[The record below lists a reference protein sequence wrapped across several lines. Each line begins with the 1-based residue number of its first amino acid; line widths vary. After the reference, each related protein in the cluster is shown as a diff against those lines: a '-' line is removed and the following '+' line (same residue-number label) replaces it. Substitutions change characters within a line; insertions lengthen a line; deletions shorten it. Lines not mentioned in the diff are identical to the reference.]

1 MKNLFVSFALIL
13 SLLTSASC
21 NRIQYE
27 APAFGYRFSMS
38 TGNAKQKEVF
48 HASDNYMTKE
58 IKIKDFNK
66 VKATGWLNISYT
78 QSDKACMEIYAPD
91 NIMDCF
97 VIDSKNGD
105 LNIRYKENITV
116 YCNKTIDI
124 KIASPNMERVELL
137 GAAKFN
143 INNTLTAQNFSIETS
158 GSSCVY
164 CTEINC
170 NDKFSTELKGSGEYI
185 IKKVACKNAT
195 IKTKGS
201 GTQKLDDLTTA
212 ESSISIAG
220 SGDIDIQSLNTD
232 SLDAQ
237 ISGSG
242 NITLGGKAMKAQ
254 YKIAGS
260 GNIKARDMKSQTAS
274 CKITGSGNINCH
286 AEKSLD
292 IDVRGSGRVKY
303 QGKPLVKERY

>member
-1 MKNLFVSFALIL
+1 MKNLFASFTLIL
-13 SLLTSASC
+13 SLLTLASC

-27 APAFGYRFSMS
+27 TQARGYRFSIS
-38 TGNAKQKEVF
+38 TGNAPKKEVF
-48 HASDNYMTKE
+48 RASDNYITKE
-58 IKIKDFNK
+58 IEIKDFNK

-78 QSDKACMEIYAPD
+78 QSDKAGMEIYAPD

-97 VIDSKNGD
+97 VIDSKNGE
-105 LNIRYKENITV
+105 LNIRYKENITI
-116 YCNKTIDI
+116 YYNKTIDI
-124 KIASPNMERVELL
+124 KIASPNLEKVELL

-143 INNTLTAQNFSIETS
+143 IDNALTTQNFSIETS

-164 CTEINC
+164 CTEINS

-185 IKKVACKNAT
+185 IKKVTCKNAA
-195 IKTKGS
+195 ISTKGS
-201 GTQKLDDLTTA
+201 GTQKLDYITTA

-242 NITLGGKAMKAQ
+242 NITLGGKAMEIQ

-260 GNIKARDMKSQTAS
+260 GNINARDMKSQTAS